1 MMNMRKS
8 TLSIMVVFAVL
19 LMAFPMS
26 ISQAADGT
34 TGSIDFDQ
42 TSVSEDTLVYVHF
55 KALTVSADYKVH
67 WDDGL
72 SSYSWTTGSSQTDIY
87 IPIVFSTTDGAA
99 DFIIV
104 LEYQSA
110 GTDIDSITVYI
121 TEVDTILD
129 DAAFLTI
136 AVPLIVIALIVSIVV
151 GLSIRK
157 R

>member
-1 MMNMRKS
+1 MRKS
-8 TLSIMVVFAVL
+8 TLFPMVMFAFL
-19 LMAFPMS
+19 LMAAPMS
-26 ISQAADGT
+26 LAMAADGT

-42 TSVSEDTLVYVHF
+42 TSVAEDTLVYVHF
-55 KALTVSADYKVH
+55 KGLTANADYKVH
-67 WDDGL
+67 WDDGV
-72 SSYSWTTGSSQTDIY
+72 SSYSWTTGASQKDIY
-87 IPIVFSTTDGAA
+87 IPITFTTTDGAE

-110 GTDIDSITVYI
+110 GTDIDSVTVYI
-121 TEVDTILD
+121 TAADVILD

-151 GLSIRK
+151 GLSVKK